1 MHGARKEN
9 LFFDLGKSSK
19 GKEKLKMF
27 CCHTK
32 MMKKRKKKKIV
43 TKLCKQIIENILLLK
58 EAMLKEPC

>member
-43 TKLCKQIIENILLLK
+43 TKLCK
-58 EAMLKEPC
+58 